1 MQDVNRGNCV
11 WGRGKSVSGHSV
23 SSVPFSI
30 NLNLFV
36 KNEALI
42 TKTITTIKELC
53 TKVKMQSNVTPKYK
67 GNQIILDNII
77 KTKMKGTLNLQA

>member
-1 MQDVNRGNCV
+1 MLTGETM

-30 NLNLFV
+30 NRNLFLR
-36 KNEALI
+36 NEALI
-42 TKTITTIKELC
+42 TKTTTTTKELC
-53 TKVKMQSNVTPKYK
+53 TKVKIQSNVTSNNK